1 MIDLS
6 LLTAPTVIES
16 LNYEAILTE
25 RKQYLISLYPL
36 AEQENITAT
45 LALESEPI
53 VKLLQESAYR
63 ELLLRNRVNTAAA
76 AVMLAFAKGA
86 DLDQIGANYGCARLV
101 ITAADDTAV
110 PTVEAVYESDDD
122 YRYRIQR
129 SLDSYT
135 TAGSKESYIYHGLS
149 ADGDVKDIEPVSPS
163 PGVVTIYVLSRT
175 GDGSASE
182 ELIEKVSAALNE
194 ESIRPM
200 TDQVTVQSAAI
211 LNYTIDAELVLL
223 PGPDQSVVQAAAV
236 SALTEYTEAQKKLGY
251 DITLDGIYKALRQTG
266 VQKVNLTTPQ
276 NHISIGSGQAGH
288 CASMNVTVAVTTD
301 V

>member
-6 LLTAPTVIES
+6 LLPAPTVIES
-16 LNYEAILTE
+16 LDYEAILTE

-36 AEQENITAT
+36 AEQESITAT

-76 AVMLAFAKGA
+76 AVMLAFAAGA

-101 ITAADDTAV
+101 ITAADDTAI
-110 PTVEAVYESDDD
+110 PPIEAVYESDDD
-122 YRYRIQR
+122 YRYRIQM

-149 ADGDVKDIEPVSPS
+149 ADSDVKDIEPVSPS

-211 LNYTIDAELVLL
+211 LNYSIDAELVLL

-236 SALTEYTEAQKKLGY
+236 RALTEYTAAQKKLGY

>member
-16 LNYEAILTE
+16 LNYEAILAE

-36 AEQENITAT
+36 EEQESITAT

-76 AVMLAFAKGA
+76 AVMLAFAGGA

-110 PTVEAVYESDDD
+110 PPIEAVYESDDD
-122 YRYRIQR
+122 YRYRIQM

-182 ELIEKVSAALNE
+182 ELIEKVGAALNE
-194 ESIRPM
+194 ESIRPL

-223 PGPDQSVVQAAAV
+223 PGPDKSVVQAAAV

>member
-122 YRYRIQR
+122 YRYRIQM

-182 ELIEKVSAALNE
+182 ELIEKVGAALNE

>member
-110 PTVEAVYESDDD
+110 PPVEAVYESDDD
-122 YRYRIQR
+122 YRYRIQM

-182 ELIEKVSAALNE
+182 ELIEKVGAALNE

>member
-16 LNYEAILTE
+16 LNYEAILAE
-25 RKQYLISLYPL
+25 RKQYLISLYPPE
-36 AEQENITAT
+36 EQESITAT

-63 ELLLRNRVNTAAA
+63 ELLLRNRVNAAAA

-110 PTVEAVYESDDD
+110 PPVEAVYESDDD
-122 YRYRIQR
+122 YRYRIQM

-182 ELIEKVSAALNE
+182 ELIEKVGATLNE

>member
-6 LLTAPTVIES
+6 LLPAPTVIES
-16 LNYEAILTE
+16 LDYEAILTE

-36 AEQENITAT
+36 AEQESITAT

-76 AVMLAFAKGA
+76 AVMLAFAAGA

-101 ITAADDTAV
+101 ITAADDTAI
-110 PTVEAVYESDDD
+110 PPIEAVYESDDD
-122 YRYRIQR
+122 YRYRIQM

-211 LNYTIDAELVLL
+211 LYYTIDAELVLL

-236 SALTEYTEAQKKLGY
+236 SALTEYTAAQKKLGY

>member
-1 MIDLS
+1 
-6 LLTAPTVIES
+6 
-16 LNYEAILTE
+16 
-25 RKQYLISLYPL
+25 
-36 AEQENITAT
+36 
-45 LALESEPI
+45 
-53 VKLLQESAYR
+53 
-63 ELLLRNRVNTAAA
+63 
-76 AVMLAFAKGA
+76 MLAFAGGA

-110 PTVEAVYESDDD
+110 PPIEAVYESDDD
-122 YRYRIQR
+122 YRYRIQM

-182 ELIEKVSAALNE
+182 ELIEKVGAALNE
-194 ESIRPM
+194 ESIRPL

>member
-6 LLTAPTVIES
+6 LLTAPPVIES

-36 AEQENITAT
+36 EEQENITAT

-101 ITAADDTAV
+101 ITAADDTAA
-110 PTVEAVYESDDD
+110 PQVEAVYESDDD
-122 YRYRIQR
+122 YRYRIQM

-182 ELIEKVSAALNE
+182 ELIEKVGTALNE

-236 SALTEYTEAQKKLGY
+236 SALAEYTEAQKKLGY

>member
-16 LNYEAILTE
+16 LNYEAILAE

-36 AEQENITAT
+36 EEQENITAT

-76 AVMLAFAKGA
+76 AVMLAFADGA

-110 PTVEAVYESDDD
+110 PPVEAVYESDDD
-122 YRYRIQR
+122 YRYRIQM

-182 ELIEKVSAALNE
+182 ELIEKVGAALNE
-194 ESIRPM
+194 ESIRPL

-288 CASMNVTVAVTTD
+288 CASMNVIVAVTTD

>member
-36 AEQENITAT
+36 EEQENITAT

-76 AVMLAFAKGA
+76 AVMLAFAGGA

-110 PTVEAVYESDDD
+110 PPVEAVYESDDD
-122 YRYRIQR
+122 YRYRIQM

-149 ADGDVKDIEPVSPS
+149 ADADVKDIEPVSPS

-182 ELIEKVSAALNE
+182 ELIEKVGAALNE

-288 CASMNVTVAVTTD
+288 CASMNVTVEVTSD

>member
-16 LNYEAILTE
+16 LNYEAILAE

-36 AEQENITAT
+36 EEQESITAT

-76 AVMLAFAKGA
+76 AVMLAFAGGA

-110 PTVEAVYESDDD
+110 PPIEAVYESDDD
-122 YRYRIQR
+122 YRYRIQM

-182 ELIEKVSAALNE
+182 ELIEKVGATLNE
-194 ESIRPM
+194 ESIRPL

>member
-6 LLTAPTVIES
+6 LLPAPTVIES
-16 LNYEAILTE
+16 LDYEAILTE

-36 AEQENITAT
+36 AEQESITAT

-76 AVMLAFAKGA
+76 AVMLAFAAGA

-101 ITAADDTAV
+101 ITAADDTAI
-110 PTVEAVYESDDD
+110 PPIEAVYESDDD
-122 YRYRIQR
+122 YRYRIQM

-266 VQKVNLTTPQ
+266 VKKVNLTTPQ

>member
-16 LNYEAILTE
+16 LNYEAILAE

-36 AEQENITAT
+36 EEQESITAT

-76 AVMLAFAKGA
+76 AVMLAFAGGA

-110 PTVEAVYESDDD
+110 PPIEAVYESDDD
-122 YRYRIQR
+122 YRYRIQM

-135 TAGSKESYIYHGLS
+135 TAGSKENYIYHGLS

-182 ELIEKVSAALNE
+182 ELIEKVGAALNE
-194 ESIRPM
+194 ESIRPL

>member
-16 LNYEAILTE
+16 LNYEAILAE

-36 AEQENITAT
+36 EEQENITAT

-76 AVMLAFAKGA
+76 AVMLAFADGA

-110 PTVEAVYESDDD
+110 PPVEAVYESDDD
-122 YRYRIQR
+122 YRYRIQM

-182 ELIEKVSAALNE
+182 ELIEKVGAALNE

>member
-16 LNYEAILTE
+16 LNYEAILAE

-36 AEQENITAT
+36 EEQENITAT

-76 AVMLAFAKGA
+76 AVMLAFADGA

-110 PTVEAVYESDDD
+110 PPVEAVYESDDD
-122 YRYRIQR
+122 YRYRIQM

-182 ELIEKVSAALNE
+182 ELIEKVGAALNE
-194 ESIRPM
+194 ESIRPL
-200 TDQVTVQSAAI
+200 TDQVTVQSEAI

>member
-6 LLTAPTVIES
+6 LLPAPTVIES
-16 LNYEAILTE
+16 LDYEAILTE

-36 AEQENITAT
+36 AEQESITAT

-76 AVMLAFAKGA
+76 AVMLAFAAGA

-101 ITAADDTAV
+101 ITAADDTAI
-110 PTVEAVYESDDD
+110 PPIEAVYESDND
-122 YRYRIQR
+122 YRYRIQM

>member
-16 LNYEAILTE
+16 LNYEAILAE

-36 AEQENITAT
+36 EEQESITAT

-122 YRYRIQR
+122 YRYRIQM

-182 ELIEKVSAALNE
+182 ELIEKVGAALNE
-194 ESIRPM
+194 ESIRPL

>member
-1 MIDLS
+1 
-6 LLTAPTVIES
+6 
-16 LNYEAILTE
+16 
-25 RKQYLISLYPL
+25 
-36 AEQENITAT
+36 
-45 LALESEPI
+45 
-53 VKLLQESAYR
+53 
-63 ELLLRNRVNTAAA
+63 
-76 AVMLAFAKGA
+76 MLAFAKGA

-110 PTVEAVYESDDD
+110 PPVEAVYESDDD
-122 YRYRIQR
+122 YRYRIQM

-182 ELIEKVSAALNE
+182 ELIEKVGAALNE

>member
-16 LNYEAILTE
+16 LNYEAILAE

-36 AEQENITAT
+36 EEQESITAT

-76 AVMLAFAKGA
+76 AVMLAFAGGA

-110 PTVEAVYESDDD
+110 PPIEAVYESDDD
-122 YRYRIQR
+122 YRYRIQM
-129 SLDSYT
+129 SLGSYT

-182 ELIEKVSAALNE
+182 ELIEKVGAALNE
-194 ESIRPM
+194 ESIRPL

-223 PGPDQSVVQAAAV
+223 SGPDQSVVQAAAV

>member
-16 LNYEAILTE
+16 LDYEAILTE

-36 AEQENITAT
+36 AEQESITAT

-76 AVMLAFAKGA
+76 AVMLAFAAGA

-101 ITAADDTAV
+101 ITAADDTAI
-110 PTVEAVYESDDD
+110 PQIEAVYESDDD
-122 YRYRIQR
+122 YRYRIQM

-211 LNYTIDAELVLL
+211 LNYSIDAELVLL

-236 SALTEYTEAQKKLGY
+236 SALTEYTAAQKKLGY

>member
-16 LNYEAILTE
+16 LNYEAILAE

-36 AEQENITAT
+36 EEQENITAT

-76 AVMLAFAKGA
+76 AVMLAFAAGA

-101 ITAADDTAV
+101 ITAADDTAI
-110 PTVEAVYESDDD
+110 PPIEAVYESDND
-122 YRYRIQR
+122 YRYRIQM

-236 SALTEYTEAQKKLGY
+236 SALTEYTAAQKKLGY

-276 NHISIGSGQAGH
+276 NHISIGRGQAGH

>member
-16 LNYEAILTE
+16 LNYEAILAE
-25 RKQYLISLYPL
+25 RKQYLISLYPPE
-36 AEQENITAT
+36 EQESITAT

-63 ELLLRNRVNTAAA
+63 ELLLRNRVNAAAA

-110 PTVEAVYESDDD
+110 PPVEAVYESDDD
-122 YRYRIQR
+122 YRYRIQM

-182 ELIEKVSAALNE
+182 ELIEKVGAALNE

>member
-25 RKQYLISLYPL
+25 RKQCLISLYPL
-36 AEQENITAT
+36 EEQENITAT

-76 AVMLAFAKGA
+76 AVMLAFADGA

-110 PTVEAVYESDDD
+110 PPVEAVYESDDD
-122 YRYRIQR
+122 YRYRIQM

-149 ADGDVKDIEPVSPS
+149 ADGEVKDIEPVSPS

-182 ELIEKVSAALNE
+182 ELIEKVGAALNE

>member
-16 LNYEAILTE
+16 LDYEAILTE

-36 AEQENITAT
+36 AEQESITAT

-76 AVMLAFAKGA
+76 AVMLAFAAGA

-101 ITAADDTAV
+101 ITAADDTAI
-110 PTVEAVYESDDD
+110 PPIEAVYESDND
-122 YRYRIQR
+122 YRYRIQM

-236 SALTEYTEAQKKLGY
+236 SALTEYTAAQKKLGY

>member
-16 LNYEAILTE
+16 LSYEAILAE
-25 RKQYLISLYPL
+25 RKQYLISLYPP

-110 PTVEAVYESDDD
+110 SPVEAVYESDDD
-122 YRYRIQR
+122 YRYRIQM

-182 ELIEKVSAALNE
+182 ELIEKVGAALNE

>member
-16 LNYEAILTE
+16 LSYEAILAE
-25 RKQYLISLYPL
+25 RKQYLISLYPP

-45 LALESEPI
+45 LAFESEPI

-110 PTVEAVYESDDD
+110 PPVEAVYESDDD
-122 YRYRIQR
+122 YRYRIQM

-182 ELIEKVSAALNE
+182 ELIEKVGAALNE

>member
-6 LLTAPTVIES
+6 LLPAPTVIES
-16 LNYEAILTE
+16 LDYEAILTE

-36 AEQENITAT
+36 AEQESITAT

-76 AVMLAFAKGA
+76 AVMLAFAAGA

-101 ITAADDTAV
+101 ITAADDTAI
-110 PTVEAVYESDDD
+110 PPIEAVYESDND
-122 YRYRIQR
+122 YRYRIQM

-236 SALTEYTEAQKKLGY
+236 SALTEYTAAQKKLGY

-266 VQKVNLTTPQ
+266 VQKVNLTTPK

>member
-16 LNYEAILTE
+16 LNYEAILAE

-36 AEQENITAT
+36 EEQESITAT

-63 ELLLRNRVNTAAA
+63 ELLLRNRVNAAAA

-110 PTVEAVYESDDD
+110 PPVEAVYESDDD
-122 YRYRIQR
+122 YRYRIQM

-182 ELIEKVSAALNE
+182 ELIEKVGAALNE